1 MTKKKRIPMNPQLP
15 GRYGKM
21 TAEEWDR
28 EVEKFD
34 QEFIA
39 DRAEPLDDELKARL
53 RQAQLRAKRRGR
65 PPVGKGA
72 KRVLVTIERDLLS
85 ESDAYA
91 KSHGLTRAAVIAKGL
106 RKLLKK
112 AS

>member
-1 MTKKKRIPMNPQLP
+1 MKKKVPMNPLLP

-21 TAEEWDR
+21 TAEEWDK

-34 QEFIA
+34 QEFIG
-39 DRAEPLDDELKARL
+39 DLGEPLDDAMKERL
-53 RQAQLRAKRRGR
+53 RRAQRRGR
-65 PPVGKGA
+65 RLGRPRVGKGA
-72 KRVLVTIERDLLS
+72 KRVLVTIERGLLS

-91 KSHGLTRAAVIAKGL
+91 KVHGLTRAAVIAKGL
-106 RKLLKK
+106 RTLLKK